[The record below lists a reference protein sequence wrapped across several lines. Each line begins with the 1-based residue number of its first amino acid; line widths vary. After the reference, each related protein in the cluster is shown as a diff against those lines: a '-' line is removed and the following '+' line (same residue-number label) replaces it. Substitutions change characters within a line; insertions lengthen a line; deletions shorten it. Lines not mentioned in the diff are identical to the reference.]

1 MYSAERQKDPKLR
14 FLYRGTFGETV
25 DAAVRPT
32 VVIYDVSSLTFHT
45 LGHVPA
51 NMSLGQSI
59 RPEFCPKYSFLSK
72 LHNE

>member
-45 LGHVPA
+45 LGHVPT

-59 RPEFCPKYSFLSK
+59 RPECSHMYSFFVK
-72 LHNE
+72 IT